1 MNALQG
7 QTAIITGGSRGMG
20 AAIAKAFAAEG
31 AKVGLI
37 ARTPADLDAV
47 AQSIRSAGGTAE
59 VAVADVTQRDQVLGA
74 VAQLRQA
81 LGPID
86 ILVNNAGIGIFKLLT
101 EMTEEE
107 WDAQYDLNL
116 KSIFLCS
123 QAAVCDMIE
132 RKHGLIINVGSMA
145 GVVPGYARGFAYN
158 GTKWALVGINRCLAI
173 ELKPHNIRV
182 TLLNPGTTDTFFRPG
197 QGQHPEWLQADD
209 VAAAALFVATA
220 RPEVSLHEISF
231 SVTRDGWA

>member
-20 AAIAKAFAAEG
+20 AAIARAFAAEG

-37 ARTPADLDAV
+37 ARTKADLDAV
-47 AQSIRSAGGTAE
+47 AQSIRATGGTAA
-59 VAVADVTQRDQVLGA
+59 VAVADVTQRDQVLAA
-74 VAQLRQA
+74 VDHLRQA

-101 EMTEEE
+101 EMTEAE
-107 WDAQYDLNL
+107 WDAQFDLNL
-116 KSIFLCS
+116 KAIFLCS
-123 QAAVCDMIE
+123 QAVVGDMME
-132 RKHGLIINVGSMA
+132 RKRGLILNVGSMA
-145 GVVPGYARGFAYN
+145 GLVPGYPRGFAYN
-158 GTKWALVGINRCLAI
+158 GTKWALVGLNRCLAI
-173 ELKPHNIRV
+173 ELKPYNIRV
-182 TLLNPGTTDTFFRPG
+182 TLINPGTTDTFFRPN
-197 QGQHPEWLQADD
+197 QGQHPEWLQAED

-220 RPEVSLHEISF
+220 RPEVSLHEIAF